1 MASELFA
8 GNQSERYK
16 IVIGKKTL
24 SKKFI
29 LPLIKGH
36 GKVMIISDDGIP
48 KKITNQI
55 SAICK
60 EKTKV
65 FKTILKKGE
74 ASKSIE
80 NFKKIL
86 NTLIEKKFD
95 RSDLIIALG
104 GGVVGDISGYVASS
118 YLRGIS
124 FIQIPTTLLAQVDS
138 SVGGKTAINIPAG
151 KNLVGAFYN
160 PKGVIIDT
168 DTLNSLPEREF
179 KSGLAEVVKYGLI
192 QNKYLLSL
200 LKENSA
206 EVLLRKERIIQ
217 EIICESIKTKSKI
230 VIADEKENGL
240 RAILNFGHTFGHAI
254 EANGKYKKILHGEA
268 VAKGMLIASRIS
280 FLENL
285 IPLDD
290 LKKIELLLKDF
301 KFDLS
306 LSEYQYSD
314 LKPYIYRDKK
324 VKAGK
329 LNLIL
334 LEKISKAKITNSFNP
349 KNLSKAFAI

>member
-1 MASELFA
+1 
-8 GNQSERYK
+8 
-16 IVIGKKTL
+16 
-24 SKKFI
+24 
-29 LPLIKGH
+29 
-36 GKVMIISDDGIP
+36 
-48 KKITNQI
+48 
-55 SAICK
+55 
-60 EKTKV
+60 
-65 FKTILKKGE
+65 
-74 ASKSIE
+74 
-80 NFKKIL
+80 
-86 NTLIEKKFD
+86 
-95 RSDLIIALG
+95 
-104 GGVVGDISGYVASS
+104 
-118 YLRGIS
+118 
-124 FIQIPTTLLAQVDS
+124 
-138 SVGGKTAINIPAG
+138 
-151 KNLVGAFYN
+151 VGAFYN

-254 EANGKYKKILHGEA
+254 EANGEYKKILHGEA

-334 LEKISKAKITNSFNP
+334 LEKISKAKITNTFNP

>member
-48 KKITNQI
+48 RKITNQI
-55 SAICK
+55 SGICK

-65 FKTILKKGE
+65 FKTILKQGE

-179 KSGLAEVVKYGLI
+179 KSGLAEVLKYGLI

-200 LKENSA
+200 LYENSS

-217 EIICESIKTKSKI
+217 EIIFESIKSKSKI

-285 IPLDD
+285 IPLKD

-306 LSEYQYSD
+306 LGEYQYSD

>member
-48 KKITNQI
+48 RKITNQI
-55 SAICK
+55 SGICK

-65 FKTILKKGE
+65 FKTILKQGE

-179 KSGLAEVVKYGLI
+179 KSGLAEVLKYGLI

-200 LKENSA
+200 LYEHPS
-206 EVLLRKERIIQ
+206 EVLHRKERIIQ
-217 EIICESIKTKSKI
+217 EIIFESIKTKSKI
-230 VIADEKENGL
+230 VMADEKENGL

-285 IPLDD
+285 IPLKD

-306 LSEYQYSD
+306 LDEYKYSD

-334 LEKISKAKITNSFNP
+334 LEKISKAKITNSFDP

>member
-1 MASELFA
+1 MASELFS
-8 GNQSERYK
+8 GNKSERYK
-16 IVIGKKTL
+16 IVIGKNTI

-36 GKVMIISDDGIP
+36 GKIMIISDDGIP

-86 NTLIEKKFD
+86 NALIEKKFD

-206 EVLLRKERIIQ
+206 EVLLRKERVIQ
-217 EIICESIKTKSKI
+217 EIIFESIKTKSKI

-254 EANGKYKKILHGEA
+254 EANGEYKKILHGEA

-285 IPLDD
+285 IPLKD

-306 LSEYQYSD
+306 LGEYKYSD

-334 LEKISKAKITNSFNP
+334 LEKISKAKITNSFDP

>member
-36 GKVMIISDDGIP
+36 RKVMIISDDGIP

-80 NFKKIL
+80 NFQQIL
-86 NTLIEKKFD
+86 NVLIEKKFD

-118 YLRGIS
+118 FLRGIS

-168 DTLNSLPEREF
+168 DTLNTLPEREF

-200 LKENSA
+200 LQENSA
-206 EVLLRKERIIQ
+206 EVLLRRERIIQ
-217 EIICESIKTKSKI
+217 EIIFESIKTKSKI

-268 VAKGMLIASRIS
+268 VAKGMLIASKIS
-280 FLENL
+280 YLENL
-285 IPLDD
+285 ITLKD

-306 LSEYQYSD
+306 LGEYQYSD

>member
-179 KSGLAEVVKYGLI
+179 KSGLAEVLKYGLI

-200 LKENSA
+200 LYENSS

-217 EIICESIKTKSKI
+217 EIIFESIKTKSKI

-285 IPLDD
+285 IPLKD
-290 LKKIELLLKDF
+290 LEKIELLLKDF

-306 LSEYQYSD
+306 LDEYQYSD

-334 LEKISKAKITNSFNP
+334 LEKISKAKITNTFNP

>member
-29 LPLIKGH
+29 LPLIKCH

-168 DTLNSLPEREF
+168 DTLKSLPEREF
-179 KSGLAEVVKYGLI
+179 KSGLAEVLKYGLI

-200 LKENSA
+200 LQENSA
-206 EVLLRKERIIQ
+206 EVLLRRERIIQ
-217 EIICESIKTKSKI
+217 EIIFESIKTKSKI

-268 VAKGMLIASRIS
+268 VAKGMLIASKIS
-280 FLENL
+280 YLENL
-285 IPLDD
+285 IPLKD
-290 LKKIELLLKDF
+290 LEKIELLLKDF

-306 LSEYQYSD
+306 LDEYQYSD

-334 LEKISKAKITNSFNP
+334 LEKISKAKITNTFNP

>member
-36 GKVMIISDDGIP
+36 GKVMIISDDGILR
-48 KKITNQI
+48 KITNQI
-55 SAICK
+55 SGICK

-65 FKTILKKGE
+65 FKTILKQGE

-179 KSGLAEVVKYGLI
+179 KSGLAEVLKYGLI

-200 LKENSA
+200 LYENSS

-217 EIICESIKTKSKI
+217 EIIFESIKSKSKI

-285 IPLDD
+285 IPLKD

-306 LSEYQYSD
+306 LGEYQYSD

-334 LEKISKAKITNSFNP
+334 LEKISKAKITNTFNP

>member
-36 GKVMIISDDGIP
+36 GKVMIVSDDGIP

-86 NTLIEKKFD
+86 NTLIENKFD

-138 SVGGKTAINIPAG
+138 SVGGKTAINISAG

-179 KSGLAEVVKYGLI
+179 KSGLAEVLKYGLI

-200 LKENSA
+200 LYEHPS
-206 EVLLRKERIIQ
+206 EVLHRKERIIQ
-217 EIICESIKTKSKI
+217 EIIFESIKTKSKI
-230 VIADEKENGL
+230 VMADEKENGL

-285 IPLDD
+285 IPLKD
-290 LKKIELLLKDF
+290 LQKIELLLKDF

-306 LSEYQYSD
+306 LGEYKYSD

-334 LEKISKAKITNSFNP
+334 LEKISKAKITNTFNP